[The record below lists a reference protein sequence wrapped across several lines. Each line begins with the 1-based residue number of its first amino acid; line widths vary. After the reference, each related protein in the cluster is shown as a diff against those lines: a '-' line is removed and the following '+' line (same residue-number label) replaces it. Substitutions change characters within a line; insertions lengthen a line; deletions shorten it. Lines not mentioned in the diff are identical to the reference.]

1 MTALSL
7 MKKPKE
13 EGYRVTG
20 RSVLL
25 ILIAFFTIVFGITIG
40 MAYLAVETFS
50 GVQTEKPYENGL
62 AFNRDIAVARAQ
74 DAKNWR
80 VEDHIKRMEGGNTT
94 IEVRV
99 FDATGLVISG
109 LGLTVTLK
117 APADR
122 RHDHRV
128 ELAENGNGI
137 YNGSTPSEAG
147 QWDVETVAQ
156 QNGDVVYHSINRI
169 ILH

>member
-1 MTALSL
+1 M
-7 MKKPKE
+7 
-13 EGYRVTG
+13 
-20 RSVLL
+20 
-25 ILIAFFTIVFGITIG
+25 
-40 MAYLAVETFS
+40 
-50 GVQTEKPYENGL
+50 QTEKPYENGL